1 MRRAAW
7 RAARTLH
14 GSTKGQGCSLSS
26 DFALPRDWTS
36 EFSAVTCRNTL
47 ASVLPTHPSFSGGSL
62 YHSTSRCFS
71 QAPVASYSSGKGRSS
86 SRSSAAF
93 VFALPCL
100 FTAFLGTWQVQRR
113 QWKVDLLQARTAA
126 LKAEGAELSELP
138 PQPAEFTRVH
148 VQGQFDHD
156 ASLYVGPRPRSSM
169 GSATNGYQII
179 TPLHSSQWEKPV
191 LVNRGWVPA
200 TWRSDPKFRRHWE
213 SKDGRTS
220 LQAVTRVSEDPS
232 AFVPQNNPKTGEWFW
247 IDVPAMAASL
257 DLPSDTPL
265 VEVVSVEERQPT
277 SSGPTAMDVLGLR
290 TNRPLNMEE
299 YPITRSVS
307 ELMRFKVTPE
317 DHRNYALTWYTLS
330 AATGAMAFGILRK
343 RRSR

>member
-7 RAARTLH
+7 RAAQTLH
-14 GSTKGQGCSLSS
+14 DSTKGQGCSLST
-26 DFALPRDWTS
+26 DFGLPRNWIS
-36 EFSAVTCRNTL
+36 EFSAVTCRNTR
-47 ASVLPTHPSFSGGSL
+47 ASVLPAHSSWSGETL
-62 YHSTSRCFS
+62 YHTTSRCFS
-71 QAPVASYSSGKGRSS
+71 HAPVASQSQGRSNGQS
-86 SRSSAAF
+86 TAAF
-93 VFALPCL
+93 IFALPCL

-169 GSATNGYQII
+169 GSATNGYQLI
-179 TPLHSSQWEKPV
+179 TPLYSSQWEKPV

-200 TWRSDPKFRRHWE
+200 TWRSDAKFRQEWE
-213 SKDGRTS
+213 SKDGGSS

-232 AFVPQNNPKTGEWFW
+232 MFVPQNNPKTGEWFW

-257 DLPSDTPL
+257 DMPSDTPL
-265 VEVVSVEERQPT
+265 VEVVSVEERQPA
-277 SSGPTAMDVLGLR
+277 SGGPTAMDVLGLR

-299 YPITRSVS
+299 YPIRRSVS
-307 ELMRFKVTPE
+307 ELMSFKVTPE

-343 RRSR
+343 RRS